1 MRHRSE
7 RSLLACA
14 VALAALALP
23 APAGATP
30 KAIWG
35 PVALPDGSSAFPTY
49 AELGVDVLQLQLIW
63 SRVAPEEPA
72 RATDPDDPAYRWPAA
87 IGAAI
92 AAGAEH
98 GIEVALLVRG
108 SPAWTVGEPA
118 IGATAEATAPLDPA
132 DYADFLTAA
141 ARRFPEVPRW
151 MIWGEPNRRAQWASG
166 PVAYADLLDAAY
178 GAVKAVDP
186 SDVVVGGMST
196 SFGDVP
202 TATWV
207 AALRRSDGRPPRLD
221 EYGHNP
227 FTHRCPDLALAPDP
241 GSPGARDISD
251 LDTLAGELR
260 DSLGADVPLWL
271 SEFTVSSDR
280 ASWALPFHVSRERQ
294 AEWLTRA
301 FAIASS
307 LDHVSGIGWFNLHDG
322 PPPDGLTTGL
332 MTHAGERKP
341 AFAAY
346 RDASLAGGV
355 QPGACYPSAPAAA
368 GDPAPAGPAIVERSP
383 SPAAGRPARP
393 PLALAVRAP
402 RRGRLAAVLRRGLR
416 VRARCDRDCAIAA
429 VLMLGRRQAR
439 ALGIGRG
446 RRRVVARARGHGARA
461 GALALRPGRRVAR
474 RLRDRRRVRMNLSV
488 VARASSGEVRRIRRP
503 VVLR

>member
-14 VALAALALP
+14 LVLTALASP
-23 APAGATP
+23 APAAATP
-30 KAIWG
+30 KAVWG
-35 PVALPDGSSAFPTY
+35 PVTLPDGSSAFPAY
-49 AELGVDVLQLQLIW
+49 AELGVDVLQLQLVW
-63 SRVAPEEPA
+63 A
-72 RATDPDDPAYRWPAA
+72 RAAPQRPAQPTDPDDPAYRWPAA

-92 AAGAEH
+92 AAGAAH
-98 GIEVALLVRG
+98 GIEVALRGRG
-108 SPAWTVGEPA
+108 SPAWAVGEPA
-118 IGATAEATAPLDPA
+118 VGATAEATAPLA
-132 DYADFLTAA
+132 TSDYADFLTAA
-141 ARRFPEVPRW
+141 ARRYPEVRRW
-151 MIWGEPNRRAQWASG
+151 MIWGEPNRHAQWASG
-166 PVAYADLLDAAY
+166 PTAYADLLDAAY

-202 TATWV
+202 TAAWV
-207 AALRRSDGRPPRLD
+207 GALRRSDGRPPRLD

-241 GSPGARDISD
+241 ASPGARDISD

-260 DSLGADVPLWL
+260 DSLGADVPMWL

-280 ASWALPFHVSRERQ
+280 ASWALPFFVSRERQ

-346 RDASLAGGV
+346 RAAPLAGGA
-355 QPGACYPSAPAAA
+355 QLPACDAS
-368 GDPAPAGPAIVERSP
+368 
-383 SPAAGRPARP
+383 SPAATGAPTAAVPLFAGESPHPADGPQARRR

-402 RRGRLAAVLRRGLR
+402 RRGRLAGVLRRGYRL
-416 VRARCDRDCAIAA
+416 RARCSRDCAVVASLA
-429 VLMLGRRQAR
+429 LGRRQAR
-439 ALGIGRG
+439 ALGIGGG
-446 RRRVVARARGHGARA
+446 RIVATASAHDGGAS
-461 GALALRPGRRVAR
+461 ALALRPGRRLA
-474 RLRDRRRVRMNLSV
+474 
-488 VARASSGEVRRIRRP
+488 
-503 VVLR
+503 